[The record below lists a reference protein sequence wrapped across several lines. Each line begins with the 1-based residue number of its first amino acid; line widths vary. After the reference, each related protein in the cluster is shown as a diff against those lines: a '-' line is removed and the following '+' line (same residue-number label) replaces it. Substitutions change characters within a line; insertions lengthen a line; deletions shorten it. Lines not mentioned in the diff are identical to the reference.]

1 MTEQVSVGKRDY
13 FNLDWDIRYSDLKN
27 TKYWQNLITWINVNK
42 DEITC
47 VMYRKSPND
56 RVHVRIRLTDEHS
69 MLSLLAARALL
80 YDDPFRIWNDLRR
93 IAKHQLRTIDTD
105 VLFDAKVPMNDLMPV
120 MWAGEWHLLFDGKQ
134 IIDDQSPLDA
144 K

>member
-1 MTEQVSVGKRDY
+1 MTEQVSVEKRDY

-27 TKYWQNLITWINVNK
+27 TKYWQNLIAWINVNK
-42 DEITC
+42 DEIAC
-47 VMYRKSPND
+47 IMYRKSPND
-56 RVHVRIRLTDEHS
+56 RVHVRIRLTNEHS

-93 IAKHQLRTIDTD
+93 IAKHQLRPIDTD
-105 VLFDAKVPMNDLMPV
+105 VLFDAKVPMNDLPV
-120 MWAGEWHLLFDGKQ
+120 MWAGEWHLLYDGKQ
-134 IIDDQSPLDA
+134 IIEDQSPLDA